1 MKFARYVLAAIAAAA
16 VAVSLLNASWLAPH
30 PSGRLVLVA
39 HRGLAQQFPRE
50 GVTNETCTATRIRP
64 PEHNFIENT
73 LYSMDNAVRYGAG
86 AIELDV
92 HPTTDG
98 KMAVFH
104 DWTLE
109 CRTNGKGVVREH
121 SLADLKALD
130 VGYGYTADGG
140 RTFPLRGRGIGG
152 MPSVEEVLIR
162 FPRTQF
168 FFHFKS
174 KDPSDA
180 DLLAAAFGR
189 AGVPIDERFAFYGD
203 EVVTG
208 HMQRLA
214 PGAWVFSN
222 QQVKACGKDYA
233 KWGWSGIV
241 PQSCRNGTIIVPL
254 NYRWLAWG
262 WPNRFLDRMSKAKTK
277 VILFGDYRDGVAA
290 GIESVEQIEKVPR
303 DFRGYLWIE
312 DFYTVGRALQQ

>member
-1 MKFARYVLAAIAAAA
+1 VKKSRYALVAIAVVA
-16 VAVSLLNASWLAPH
+16 VALSLLNASWLAPK
-30 PSGRLVLVA
+30 PTGKLVLVA
-39 HRGLAQQFPRE
+39 HRGLAQQFPRD
-50 GVTNETCTATRIRP
+50 GITNETCTATRIRA

-98 KMAVFH
+98 KMVVFH

-109 CRTNGKGVVREH
+109 CRTNDKGVVREH
-121 SLADLKALD
+121 SLAELKSLD

-140 RTFPLRGRGIGG
+140 RTFPLRGRGVGG
-152 MPSVEEVLIR
+152 MPSVEEVLTR

-174 KDPSDA
+174 KDARDA
-180 DLLAAAFGR
+180 DLLVAAFGR
-189 AGVPIDERFAFYGD
+189 AGVPIDGRFAFYGD
-203 EVVTG
+203 EAVTG
-208 HMQRLA
+208 RMQLLA
-214 PGAWVFSN
+214 PDAWVFSN
-222 QQVKACGKDYA
+222 QQVKACGKDYV

-241 PQSCRNGTIIVPL
+241 PQSCRNGTIIFPL

-262 WPNRFLDRMSKAKTK
+262 WPNRFLDRMTKAGTK

-290 GIESVEQIEKVPR
+290 GIENVEQLEKVPR